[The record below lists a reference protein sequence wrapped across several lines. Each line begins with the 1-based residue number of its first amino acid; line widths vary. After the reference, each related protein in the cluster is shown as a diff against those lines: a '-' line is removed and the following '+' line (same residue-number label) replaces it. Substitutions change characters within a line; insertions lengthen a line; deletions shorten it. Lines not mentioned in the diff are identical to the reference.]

1 MFQKKVNMSCKITE
15 DRKAYKKQWYE
26 NNIEK
31 KKAYD
36 KQRYLQNKE
45 KILENV
51 KIYNKTNKEQK
62 SLYSKSY
69 RLKNAKKL
77 SEYKKIYYKF
87 YSENNRGFIA
97 QKNRRRKKQLKECQ
111 TPLWVDLKKINII
124 YKQAKRLSIIEGRQ
138 YHVDHIIPLN
148 SKIVSGLHV
157 IENLQ
162 IILAKDNLIKS
173 NKFTEETKYAQY

>member
-1 MFQKKVNMSCKITE
+1 MPCKITE
-15 DRKAYKKQWYE
+15 VTKAYKRQWYE

-45 KILENV
+45 KILKNV
-51 KIYNKTNKEQK
+51 KAYYKANKEQK

-69 RLKNAKKL
+69 RLKNAEKL

-97 QKNRRRKKQLKECQ
+97 QKGRRRKNQLKNFQ
-111 TPLWVDLKKINII
+111 TPLWANLKEINVI
-124 YKQAKRLSIIEGRQ
+124 YKQAKRLSNIEGRQ

-173 NKFTEETKYAQY
+173 NKFMEETKYAQY